1 MASKPTRGSN
11 VTAEQYPLGLPA
23 YQKIAN
29 AEHRFDSGRLYSIV
43 DVARLSGLSAVG
55 VRQRA
60 FSDNWPTIPI
70 WSHESKL
77 RRPAYIS
84 GDFLR
89 DIQLKAGGKDDN

>member
-1 MASKPTRGSN
+1 
-11 VTAEQYPLGLPA
+11 
-23 YQKIAN
+23 
-29 AEHRFDSGRLYSIV
+29 
-43 DVARLSGLSAVG
+43 

-89 DIQLKAGGKDDN
+89 NIQLKAGGQDND